1 MFICEITITGVPQV
15 LDERG
20 VLKYSEGLR
29 ARVHGMVELA
39 AGSPEECEIR
49 AATVVAVERLRQ
61 HIRAATGRT
70 DVTSVQI
77 DWMLWNIGEDNLATM
92 PPHHRTRT
100 IFY

>member
-1 MFICEITITGVPQV
+1 MFCLYVYTGVPQV

-20 VLKYSEGLR
+20 VLKYSEELK
-29 ARVHGMVELA
+29 ASVHGMKELC
-39 AGSPEECEIR
+39 AGSTQECEIR
-49 AATVVAVERLRQ
+49 AATVVAVERLRAL
-61 HIRAATGRT
+61 ISNMTGRT
-70 DVTSVQI
+70 DITSVQI

>member
-1 MFICEITITGVPQV
+1 M

-20 VLKYSEGLR
+20 VLKYSESLK
-29 ARVHGMVELA
+29 ARVNGMKELC
-39 AGSPEECEIR
+39 AGSTEECEIR
-49 AATVVAVERLRQ
+49 AGTVVAVERLRSL
-61 HIRAATGRT
+61 ISKATGRT
-70 DVTSVQI
+70 DITSVQI